1 VSLADI
7 RYQDHAQRT
16 IHRALVGDRMPH
28 AYIFHGPQGVGKE
41 AFAMGLAE
49 TLLCANPIERTID
62 SADAD
67 GIGTV
72 ALLLGCGVCA
82 DCRGVTAE
90 THPDLHLIHRQLN
103 RLHPDAAVRSRKAFE
118 IGVDVL
124 RHFVLDKARLTPQ
137 RGRKKVFII
146 RDADRITTQAQNAL
160 LKTLEEPPI
169 DTVLI
174 LCAAAVDRLLPT
186 TRSRCQLVRFD
197 ALPTGFIQEKL
208 SELLPDLDAER
219 AGWYARNGAGS
230 IGRSLQFAA
239 DGLYEVNGNLLQ
251 ALNRLEPGD
260 EAKVVELW
268 TGMARTLADLQRT
281 RDPGI
286 TETETNRRGLKLVFQ
301 LAANYFANIL
311 HGSSGDKT
319 VAIHGG
325 SMSLSAACRAINRI
339 AVAERQLD
347 LNANVQLIVE
357 TLSNDLVK
365 LQTGAGSTG

>member
-1 VSLADI
+1 M
-7 RYQDHAQRT
+7 

-28 AYIFHGPQGVGKE
+28 AYIFHGPEGVGKE

-49 TLLCANPIERTID
+49 TLLCADPVQPTVE
-62 SADAD
+62 SGDAD
-67 GIGTV
+67 GATTM
-72 ALLLGCGVCA
+72 ALALGCGVCV
-82 DCRGVTAE
+82 DCRGVTAQ

-103 RLHPDAAVRSRKAFE
+103 RLHPDAAVRARKALE

-124 RHFVLDKARLTPQ
+124 RHFVLDKVRLTPQ

-146 RDADRITTQAQNAL
+146 RDADRITAQAQNAL
-160 LKTLEEPPI
+160 LKTLEEPPL

-197 ALPTGFIQEKL
+197 ALPTGFIQERL
-208 SELLPDLDAER
+208 SELLPDLDDVQ
-219 AGWYARNGAGS
+219 AGWYARHGAGS

-239 DGLYEVNGNLLQ
+239 DGLYELNSHLLKT
-251 ALNRLEPGD
+251 LPGLEPGH
-260 EAKVVELW
+260 EARLVELW
-268 TGMARTLADLQRT
+268 TGMARTLADLQRS

-286 TETETNRRGLKLVFQ
+286 TETETNRHGLKLVFQ
-301 LAANYFANIL
+301 LAANYFADVL
-311 HGSSGDKT
+311 RGASGDGA

-325 SMSLSAACRAINRI
+325 TISLPSACRAINRI
-339 AVAERQLD
+339 ALAERQLD

-357 TLSNDLVK
+357 TLSNDLAK
-365 LQTGAGSTG
+365 LHSGAGSAG